1 MTRGRFILWAAL
13 MLGASL
19 DADARPK
26 PRLPEGVPG
35 VKAPDIEELLTN
47 AGWTLTPEMSA
58 AYSQPGDIFGADN
71 ALLKT
76 GASCFEA
83 PVQEGAYASMEVTQ
97 SMAAGV
103 RMRVNVVGVR
113 AGMGIEKKIIFD
125 TPVYRQI
132 PQLDL
137 IPTADCLAS
146 LRAAQA
152 SGRDTSGWYVITES
166 LSAIIQKQ
174 ECGSY
179 NAKAGT
185 FVISGDVEVQQACA
199 RTSLEPVAV
208 AFKTRPVSELL
219 AAAPAPAPERRPA
232 VMGTPVAASA
242 SVDFGAGGGGM
253 DVGSMLR
260 EQHCDEAAKS
270 GGAAAR
276 EARLDVAA
284 QTSQE
289 RATEAWTA
297 IQAEIDGCT
306 ELPREKRDPC
316 IARVDT
322 WLSTARAMEIQVAEG
337 VEPIETECG
346 LRQPA
351 FPAQRRTVKAAE
363 VGDAEVLLARL
374 QAPTRSNAGGS
385 LNVSAQDSTLWSD
398 AGRKFCGCITR
409 QVTTQAL
416 VLKCMKLTLG
426 HHRSLI
432 SSYKTSSQSAFIRE
446 LVARGGCKAHELPE
460 LP

>member
-1 MTRGRFILWAAL
+1 VFILGAAL
-13 MLGASL
+13 LLSASPVVE
-19 DADARPK
+19 ARSK

-35 VKAPDIEELLTN
+35 FKAPDIEELLTK

-71 ALLKT
+71 ALLKK
-76 GASCFEA
+76 GSSCFEA
-83 PVQEGAYASMEVTQ
+83 QVHEGAYASMEVTQ

-103 RMRVNVVGVR
+103 RMRINVVGVR

-137 IPTADCLAS
+137 IPTAACLQS

-208 AFKTRPVSELL
+208 AYKTRPVSELL
-219 AAAPAPAPERRPA
+219 AAAPAPAPAPAPRPTLNSSPA
-232 VMGTPVAASA
+232 PART
-242 SVDFGAGGGGM
+242 SVDFGVGGSG
-253 DVGSMLR
+253 VGVAEMLR
-260 EQHCDEAAKS
+260 EQRCDEAAKRD
-270 GGAAAR
+270 GAAAR
-276 EARLDVAA
+276 EARMIAAA
-284 QTSQE
+284 QSSQE
-289 RATEAWTA
+289 KATDAWTA
-297 IQAEIDGCT
+297 IKAELKGCT

-316 IARVDT
+316 IGTVDI
-322 WLSTARAMEIQVAEG
+322 WLSKARAMKIQVAEG
-337 VEPIETECG
+337 VEAIETDCG
-346 LRQPA
+346 PRQPA
-351 FPAQRRTVKAAE
+351 FPAQQRTVEAAE
-363 VGDAEVLLARL
+363 VRDAEVLLARL
-374 QAPTRSNAGGS
+374 QAPTRSTAGES
-385 LNVSAQDSTLWSD
+385 LDLSAEDSALWND
-398 AGRKFCGCITR
+398 AGREFCGCITR
-409 QVTTQAL
+409 QVTTQAVALRCL
-416 VLKCMKLTLG
+416 VATLA
-426 HHRSLI
+426 HHKILI
-432 SSYKTSSQSAFIRE
+432 SSYKKARKGDFIRG
-446 LVARGGCKAHELPE
+446 LVARGGCAAVDLPD
-460 LP
+460 LQ